1 MIKRIFSTLFVIWCA
16 VIFCTTMI
24 VLLPFILM
32 PTWFLKGKK
41 MQDTSFAFIKLWAWL
56 FCVFCGFRL
65 QVKGKELIDGG
76 KSYIYV
82 PNHNSYLDAVIIA
95 RAVPESFKP
104 LGKIEMVKVP
114 IFGLIYQKVVLL
126 IDRKSTESRAKCMAD
141 LKIELAGG
149 QSILIFPEGTM
160 NRGDAPVEHFYDGA
174 FRIAIETQTPIVPM
188 AIIGARSLLP
198 RNNPLSLAHP
208 GQLLAIFGAPIE
220 VTGLNVETDLASLK
234 EQTQKVLRELI
245 IKNT

>member
-1 MIKRIFSTLFVIWCA
+1 
-16 VIFCTTMI
+16 MI

-41 MQDTSFAFIKLWAWL
+41 MQDACFIFIKLWAWL

-65 QVKGKELIDGG
+65 EVKGELIDRG

-126 IDRKSTESRAKCMAD
+126 IDRKNTESRAKCMAD
-141 LKIELAGG
+141 LKAELASG

-160 NRGDAPVEHFYDGA
+160 NRGELPVEHFYDGA

-188 AIIGARSLLP
+188 AIIGARTLLP
-198 RNNPLSLAHP
+198 RNNPLSLAKP
-208 GQLLAIFGAPIE
+208 GKLLAIFGAPIE
-220 VTGLNVETDLASLK
+220 VAGLSVETDLTSLK
-234 EQTQKVLRELI
+234 EQTQQVLRELI